1 MFICFF
7 FNSRAITDDEIRRA
21 LSIYKSNSN
30 SYSISVNN
38 PENFGYYLAGEGDGH
53 ISIPA
58 LFKLSIN

>member
-1 MFICFF
+1 MFICLTTA
-7 FNSRAITDDEIRRA
+7 RAITDDEIRRA